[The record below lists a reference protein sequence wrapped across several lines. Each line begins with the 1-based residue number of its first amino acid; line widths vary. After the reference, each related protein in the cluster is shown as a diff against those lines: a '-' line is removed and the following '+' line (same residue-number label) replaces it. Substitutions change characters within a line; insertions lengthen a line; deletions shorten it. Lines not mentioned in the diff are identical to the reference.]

1 MELLA
6 QVLSLL
12 SSVFK
17 SGLSA
22 CATLLRL
29 LDFTT
34 QAILFLPKGAGS
46 LLSNKAGLSL
56 TVQVLASLLGPLLDN
71 KNLLSDLR
79 QKIEAQLK
87 ENNE

>member
-6 QVLSLL
+6 QILSPL
-12 SSVFK
+12 SGIFK
-17 SGLSA
+17 PGLGA

-29 LDFTT
+29 LHLAA

-46 LLSNKAGLSL
+46 LLSSEAGLSL
-56 TVQVLASLLGPLLDN
+56 IVQVLVSLLGPLLSN

-79 QKIEAQLK
+79 R
-87 ENNE
+87 NNGGLTKRK